1 MPLAH
6 AITRP
11 ATRAKARPAPVR
23 TVNPRHVRAHGLMA
37 ASPVRKLARA
47 RLGLGDLFLC
57 RGRHRG
63 RTSNH
68 HQEMQ
73 KLQPTWPRPRA
84 RN

>member
-11 ATRAKARPAPVR
+11 ATRQGTASASPHGESTPREGARL
-23 TVNPRHVRAHGLMA
+23 TT

-47 RLGLGDLFLC
+47 SLGLGDLFLC

-68 HQEMQ
+68 HREVQ